1 MNAASTGA
9 VAIVLAAGK
18 GTRMKS
24 DRPKVLFDLLGKPMV
39 VRVLEQLQAAGV
51 SEMIV
56 VVGYGADEVKAA
68 VEALSWSARIQFVH
82 QDQQLGTGHAV
93 AQAQSLLSSDDKRP
107 LLITCGD
114 MPLVPASRYRDLLA
128 VTSSTSSL
136 TVVTVAMQHP
146 TGYGRLMIN
155 ASNQQ
160 LERIVEEKDAT
171 EAERAVQWIN
181 TGIYA
186 TQWAT
191 LQPYLTQLSTHNAQ
205 GEFYLTDVVG
215 LMHRD
220 QRHISVN
227 TWPDEHEI
235 MGIND
240 RHHLSQATQWLS
252 LNTIDRLSTDGV
264 TVLNPSSQLIAP
276 EVQMAPDTV
285 IMPGCVMLG
294 DIRIGSG
301 CQIGPY
307 STLTGTIHIG
317 DNCRVTYSVLDKHVT
332 VANDSAIGPFAHCRD
347 NAHIGHHVKVGNFVE
362 MKETQFG
369 DYANAAHLCYLGD
382 VDVGDYV
389 NMGAGSIIANY
400 DPIRDSKTRSTLGKH
415 VKVGCNSVIVSP
427 VVIEEGACV
436 AAGSVITE
444 RVNAWDLAIARC
456 RQSNVQQWVKK
467 ILDGVKA

>member
-1 MNAASTGA
+1 MSPASSGA
-9 VAIVLAAGK
+9 VAIILAAGK

-39 VRVLEQLQAAGV
+39 VRVLQQLEAAGV
-51 SEMIV
+51 NEMIV
-56 VVGYGADEVKAA
+56 VVGHGADDVKTAING
-68 VEALSWSARIQFVH
+68 LPWSARIQFVH

-93 AQAQSLLSSDDKRP
+93 AQAQSLLKPDDSRP

-114 MPLVPASRYRDLLA
+114 MPLVPANRYRDLLA
-128 VTSSTSSL
+128 STSVSSPL
-136 TVVTVAMQHP
+136 TVVTVAMNNP
-146 TGYGRLMIN
+146 TGYGRLIIN
-155 ASNQQ
+155 DHKQ
-160 LERIVEEKDAT
+160 LERIVEEKDAS

-191 LQPYLTQLSTHNAQ
+191 LQPYLTQLSTNNAQ

-220 QRHISVN
+220 KLTVSVN
-227 TWPDEHEI
+227 TWPDEHEVL
-235 MGIND
+235 GIND
-240 RHHLSQATQWLS
+240 RKHLSQATQWLS
-252 LNTIDRLSTDGV
+252 LNTIDQLSTNGV
-264 TVLNPSSQLIAP
+264 TVLNPASQLIAP
-276 EVQMAPDTV
+276 EVHMAADTV
-285 IMPGCVMLG
+285 VMPGCVMVG
-294 DIRIGSG
+294 DVRIGSG

-307 STLTGTIHIG
+307 STLTGNITVG
-317 DNCRVTYSVLDKHVT
+317 NNCRVTYSVLDKLVS
-332 VANDSAIGPFAHCRD
+332 VADHTAIGPFAHCRD
-347 NAHIGHHVKVGNFVE
+347 NAQIGQHVKVGNFVE
-362 MKETQFG
+362 MKETRFG

-400 DPIRDSKTRSTLGKH
+400 DPIRDSKTRSTLGNH